1 MSVPVAALDAVRMG
15 RIPLR
20 RKPSPR
26 PAADPLTPRQRQVV
40 LLLLDGRTSAQ
51 AASDL
56 GISTNTVH
64 RLTQEAYKRLGVHN
78 RLQAALAL
86 GVIGGGR

>member
-1 MSVPVAALDAVRMG
+1 MTPTPAPPPRDLHGQAAG
-15 RIPLR
+15 RHRATGPL
-20 RKPSPR
+20 
-26 PAADPLTPRQRQVV
+26 PATGGHP
-40 LLLLDGRTSAQ
+40 SAQ